1 MYQGNK
7 LEISLNTVVFKSKL
21 GLQFHLIINKTIKL
35 SFRSKTISGKWKL
48 SETNDKIFIF
58 LS

>member
-21 GLQFHLIINKTIKL
+21 GLQFHLIINKTL
-35 SFRSKTISGKWKL
+35 KTI
-48 SETNDKIFIF
+48 FQV
-58 LS
+58 